1 MKVPSDALKSYAK
14 RPVSSLSYAS
24 ENITKNPALRR
35 RKKPLPRRNARCD
48 ECVILSSGLI
58 GLEVLS
64 EVMELKAEIQEAVKQ
79 SMKSGDRVT
88 LSTLRLLLSAVHNE
102 EIRVRG
108 ELSKEDIQRTITTL
122 CKQRTEAIDLYR
134 KGGREDLAQK
144 EEAEFAVLKRFLPE
158 QLTEE
163 EVKNLIQACIA
174 EAGAKGVQDLGKVMK
189 LVMPKVAGRSDG
201 KRVNELAKGL
211 LAG

>member
-1 MKVPSDALKSYAK
+1 
-14 RPVSSLSYAS
+14 
-24 ENITKNPALRR
+24 
-35 RKKPLPRRNARCD
+35 
-48 ECVILSSGLI
+48 
-58 GLEVLS
+58 
-64 EVMELKAEIQEAVKQ
+64 MELKAEIQEAVKQ

-108 ELSKEDIQRTITTL
+108 ELSKEDIQRTITSL

-144 EEAEFAVLKRFLPE
+144 EEAEFAVLKRYLPE

-174 EAGAKGVQDLGKVMK
+174 EAGAKGVEDLGKVMK

-201 KRVNELAKGL
+201 KRVNELVKDL